1 MISTGTVDSIIALA
15 FVMLQRRTRSRA
27 AQNAEK
33 VRGVIS
39 RRQVQW

>member
-1 MISTGTVDSIIALA
+1 MIPTGTVDGIMALA

-27 AQNAEK
+27 ARIAEK
-33 VRGVIS
+33 VQGVIS